1 MSDYYPYMEQH
12 THRAEEWAA
21 QAAEGRLAAEV
32 VRKRRTE
39 AKAVRLAARTAGRP
53 VRRPVIGRL
62 RSLWSS

>member
-1 MSDYYPYMEQH
+1 MSDYYPYMEHH

-21 QAAEGRLAAEV
+21 QAAEDRLAAEV

-39 AKAVRLAARTAGRP
+39 AKSVRLAARP